1 MATASAQ
8 GRAAKAT
15 RPRTFREARAMASS
29 NAELGWGVFMRI
41 SGLLLVPLAFGHL
54 WANNMAFNAGE
65 IDFAYVAGRLSQP
78 TVKIYDTFLLLF
90 AMLHGVNGLRYS
102 IEDYVKRPGRRFAWK
117 MVLFTVAGII
127 FVAGVMTLWA
137 FSFEE
142 MGDAVRALGT
152 Q

>member
-1 MATASAQ
+1 MATASSRAQ
-8 GRAAKAT
+8 
-15 RPRTFREARAMASS
+15 RPRTFADARAMASS
-29 NAELGWGVFMRI
+29 SSELGWWVFMRI

-65 IDFAYVAGRLSQP
+65 IDFAYVAGRLAQP
-78 TVKIYDTFLLLF
+78 GVKIFDSFLLLF

-117 MVLFTVAGII
+117 MVLFTVAGIV
-127 FVAGVMTLWA
+127 FVLGVMTLWA

-142 MGDAVRALGT
+142 MGDAVRALGAE
-152 Q
+152 